1 MIGKS
6 ADSNS
11 SNTNFLRWSEIKNK
25 QTKFVFISFLHYHW
39 WGFWSH
45 ANGDNWV
52 TKQQHIENANKTEND
67 NKILQRQ
74 ENSNRIK
81 AYRPTYKYFCS

>member
-11 SNTNFLRWSEIKNK
+11 SNKNFLRWSEIK
-25 QTKFVFISFLHYHW
+25 ISRLNLFQYPFYIITGEVSGHMQMEIT
-39 WGFWSH
+39 GS
-45 ANGDNWV
+45 
-52 TKQQHIENANKTEND
+52 QNANKIENG

-81 AYRPTYKYFCS
+81 AYRPTYKYFCSSTFEK